1 MIAVRC
7 NLRARGHGLVTGFN
21 HTGIVVDDLDLMVNF
36 YCGDLSLVEL
46 NRVESNA
53 PPEGNHTGIAGSR
66 RTLVFVGFEDDHRI
80 ELVKYHEPAS
90 ADRDHQMTRIGTNH
104 ICFNVEDIEKVH
116 LIYPLAESNLLPSQS
131 FVRPTTAGTASS
143 TPAIPS
149 AAGWNSLSDHSLA
162 ITRYVFGG
170 TPDRRRT
177 DNRGS

>member
-66 RTLVFVGFEDDHRI
+66 RTLVFVGFEDGHRI

-116 LIYPLAESNLLPSQS
+116 ADLSARGIE
-131 FVRPTTAGTASS
+131 FVTEPIIRE
-143 TPAIPS
+143 
-149 AAGWNSLSDHSLA
+149 
-162 ITRYVFGG
+162 
-170 TPDRRRT
+170 T
-177 DNRGS
+177 DNGRHGIVYARDLDGNWLEFIE

>member
-66 RTLVFVGFEDDHRI
+66 RTLVFVGFEDGHRI

-90 ADRDHQMTRIGTNH
+90 ADRDDDMTRVGTNH
-104 ICFNVEDIEKVH
+104 ICFNVEDIEKVYAD
-116 LIYPLAESNLLPSQS
+116 LSARGIE
-131 FVRPTTAGTASS
+131 FVTEPIIRE
-143 TPAIPS
+143 
-149 AAGWNSLSDHSLA
+149 
-162 ITRYVFGG
+162 
-170 TPDRRRT
+170 T
-177 DNRGS
+177 DNGRHGIVYARDPEGNWLEFIE